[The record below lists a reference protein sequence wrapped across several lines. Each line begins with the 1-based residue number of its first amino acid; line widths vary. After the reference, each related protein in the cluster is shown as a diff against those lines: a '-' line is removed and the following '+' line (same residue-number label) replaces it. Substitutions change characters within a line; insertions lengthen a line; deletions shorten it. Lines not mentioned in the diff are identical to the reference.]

1 MPAPLPCILLAR
13 PTSKED
19 PALLLHQGRPL
30 LPRVLQELQSQGL
43 TGPVIFSV
51 SEAVPQEIRHR
62 LADWGLDVRV
72 HASDLPQERLLAV
85 MRDLGLKAALVSTP
99 YCYLLQAPSAAAV
112 ARAVLEGAAD
122 LAFTQEVTASRFLLA
137 ANLDAAEALA
147 RIRDYPVPPFSFP
160 QKLQDQ
166 EGLRLHALADLE
178 EPAEQFLWELFY
190 AGQRSILPTPHLAA
204 FLDETPARDWFQPE
218 AQRRFLQRLQ
228 GVGDWA
234 PLNPLLRNLAP
245 IERVKRLAMQMTN
258 ARRMGAHLPE
268 GRGRFLEVGHGNTP
282 LASCL
287 LSCCFEEG
295 LAVEPFKHSAQGL
308 AGTLDLFRE
317 LARQFPALLPFPVP
331 AQDPDPVRRVRFLDS
346 LVEDLGL
353 PDASVDFC
361 FSRVVLEHVMNVEGL
376 SAEMHRVL
384 RPGGVMFHEIG
395 LNDHDDLSSLNFQFL
410 RHSREEWAALDKST
424 NLWRVNDFAALWQS
438 LGFRVEVLSRDVR
451 RVPPARL
458 HPCWRDYAEDD
469 LYCYYAVL
477 KATK

>member
-1 MPAPLPCILLAR
+1 MPTPLPCILLAR
-13 PTSKED
+13 PTSRED
-19 PALLLHQGRPL
+19 PTLLQHQGRPL
-30 LPRVLQELQSQGL
+30 LPRVLQEMRAQGL

-85 MRDLGLKAALVSTP
+85 MRDLGLKAALVSMP
-99 YCYLLQAPSAAAV
+99 YCYLLQAPSAADA

-122 LAFTQEVTASRFLLA
+122 LAFTQEVTASSFLLA

-160 QKLQDQ
+160 QKLLDQ
-166 EGLRLHALADLE
+166 EGLRLHALADQE
-178 EPAEQFLWELFY
+178 EPAEQFLWELSY

-204 FLDETPARDWFQPE
+204 FLNETPARDWFQPE

-245 IERVKRLAMQMTN
+245 IKRVKRLAMQLTN
-258 ARRMGAHLPE
+258 ARRMSAHLPE

-287 LSCCFEEG
+287 LSCCFKEG
-295 LAVEPFKHSAQGL
+295 LAVEPFKHSGHGL
-308 AGTLDLFRE
+308 AGTLELFRE
-317 LARQFPALLPFPVP
+317 LARHFPALLPFPVP
-331 AQDPDPVRRVRFLDS
+331 AQEADPVRRVRFLKS
-346 LVEDLGL
+346 RVEDLRL
-353 PDASVDFC
+353 PEASVDFC
-361 FSRVVLEHVMNVEGL
+361 FSRVVLEHVMDVEGL
-376 SAEMHRVL
+376 SAEMRRLL
-384 RPGGVMFHEIG
+384 RPGGVMFHEIW

-424 NLWRVNDFAALWQS
+424 NLWRVNDLVNLWLS

-458 HPCWRDYAEDD
+458 HPSWRGYAEDD